1 MSKVDELRAKYPTV
15 NIRTFQRFVEGDN
28 TPTKKY
34 LEYLLKV
41 WTTKNVSIPATHLVK
56 EVLKFDELLPYHQNK
71 DIYSSDYKS
80 YKDLVR
86 RNERAEEVK
95 DDKTFDRKEHVDVI
109 FEDDNII
116 FLVPKTHKGSLKY
129 GSGTQWCTASKGN
142 PHTFER
148 YARSGCL
155 AYLIRKKETGSRKYD
170 KVAFYNNGTKA
181 LAGEIEIYNQ
191 TDNNIQEGTLINN
204 GWSHEK
210 IGELMLRFRAYHLDK
225 EMIRKTKSQVT
236 NMIDV
241 MKNINLDELHSNL
254 QYLEKRGETEF
265 KDVNNLVSAFVNK
278 VEESL
283 KNFKV

>member
-1 MSKVDELRAKYPTV
+1 MSKVDELRAKYPSV

-71 DIYSSDYKS
+71 DIYSSEYRS
-80 YKDLVR
+80 YRDLVR
-86 RNERAEEVK
+86 FNEKAEEVK
-95 DDKTFDRKEHVDVI
+95 DDKTFDRKEHVDII

-116 FLVPKTHKGSLKY
+116 FLAPKTHKGSLKY
-129 GSGTQWCTASKGN
+129 GSGTQWCTASKNN
-142 PHTFER
+142 PGTFER
-148 YARSGCL
+148 YARNGCL

-170 KVAFYNNGTKA
+170 KVAFYNNGAKA
-181 LAGEIEIYNQ
+181 LSGEIDIYNQ
-191 TDNNIQEGTLINN
+191 TDNNIQETTLINN

-210 IGELMLRFRAYHLDK
+210 IGELMLRFRAYHLDR
-225 EMIRKTKSQVT
+225 EMIKRKKSQVSD
-236 NMIDV
+236 MIDV

-254 QYLEKRGETEF
+254 QYLEKRGESEF

>member
-1 MSKVDELRAKYPTV
+1 MS
-15 NIRTFQRFVEGDN
+15 
-28 TPTKKY
+28 
-34 LEYLLKV
+34 
-41 WTTKNVSIPATHLVK
+41 
-56 EVLKFDELLPYHQNK
+56 
-71 DIYSSDYKS
+71 
-80 YKDLVR
+80 
-86 RNERAEEVK
+86 
-95 DDKTFDRKEHVDVI
+95 
-109 FEDDNII
+109 
-116 FLVPKTHKGSLKY
+116 
-129 GSGTQWCTASKGN
+129 
-142 PHTFER
+142 
-148 YARSGCL
+148 
-155 AYLIRKKETGSRKYD
+155 
-170 KVAFYNNGTKA
+170 
-181 LAGEIEIYNQ
+181 GEIEIYNQ